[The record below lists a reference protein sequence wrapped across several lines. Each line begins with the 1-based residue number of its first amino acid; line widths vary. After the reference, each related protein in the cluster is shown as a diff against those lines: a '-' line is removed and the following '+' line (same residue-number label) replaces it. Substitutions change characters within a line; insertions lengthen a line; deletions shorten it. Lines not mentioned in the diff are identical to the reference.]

1 MEKLFD
7 LVEECFESL
16 AESGYDPHVRDALK
30 THAGRVRIFARQ
42 LVYAMGNTP
51 VHHLVE
57 RRRQRYLNVTCQ
69 RVLRTDVLAG
79 DAEVSH
85 GMVNDYYRFCYGSF
99 AKNPKPRYAPGQVER
114 CMIHP
119 SCTDASC
126 TVDCPFK
133 PQVNRGVR
141 HANTRPGSV
150 LWTW

>member
-1 MEKLFD
+1 MEKPFD
-7 LVEECFESL
+7 LVEECLESL

-57 RRRQRYLNVTCQ
+57 KRRARYLNITCQ
-69 RVLRTDVLAG
+69 RVLHTSNLAI
-79 DAEVSH
+79 DAGVSQE
-85 GMVNDYYRFCYGSF
+85 MVNDYYRFCYGSF
-99 AKNPKPRYAPGQVER
+99 AKNPKPAHWTGAV
-114 CMIHP
+114 CCWAHP
-119 SCTDASC
+119 TCTP
-126 TVDCPFK
+126 DCPLK
-133 PQVNRGVR
+133 APTNRGVR